1 MRTLWSSL
9 FPLPLYFIST
19 DNSSPVIKMVL
30 SSLLTILEYVLSVCS
45 ALAWSFPNRLEHI
58 RTLYHD
64 DFRRLVS
71 VGLVKAKAGSASI
84 RSRPLSSSKNDLQCP
99 KLCRA
104 IYFVC
109 ALGLGALFCCFFFC
123 PLDKPCNGRLRI
135 WTKSWISFW
144 FQLGDFPPILWT
156 FDAHSLWHLGTA
168 PFCYFWYRLV

>member
-1 MRTLWSSL
+1 MAAQPIKTLGLITSYLGNCLLSSKRSSAYFTVFFVSFTSL
-9 FPLPLYFIST
+9 FYIHGQLISSNKNGFIFLVNYT
-19 DNSSPVIKMVL
+19 GIC
-30 SSLLTILEYVLSVCS
+30 SVC
-45 ALAWSFPNRLEHI
+45 LLCPWSFLNRLEHI

-109 ALGLGALFCCFFFC
+109 ALGLGALFCCFLFC
-123 PLDKPCNGRLRI
+123 PLSTNHVLAD
-135 WTKSWISFW
+135 
-144 FQLGDFPPILWT
+144 
-156 FDAHSLWHLGTA
+156 
-168 PFCYFWYRLV
+168 